1 MAERI
6 AVATPDGS
14 YDITIAPGAIAQ
26 IADHAADFG
35 LAGRTAVITDSNVA
49 PLYGDALLRTLPDAA
64 LIVMPAGEQ
73 SKTLATVA
81 DFYRQLVTA
90 GIDRY
95 STIVAL
101 GGGVVGDAA
110 GFAAATYLRGIRF
123 VQMPTSL
130 LAMVDSSVG
139 GKVGVDLPEGKN
151 LVGAFKQ
158 PDAVLIDPA
167 VLVTLPAAE
176 RACGCAEIL
185 KHGLLADPGLLEA
198 VAALAALPS
207 PSPADFAAVIRQAV
221 AVKVDVVQR
230 DPYEQNIR
238 AHLNLGHTFGHAVE
252 QVSGY
257 AWRHGEA
264 VGVGLVAAAR
274 LSHALAM
281 IPAALADQVEGLVRA
296 VGLPTRIGALDV
308 EAIYA
313 AMATDKKWRAGKS
326 RFVLLR
332 GIGQPEIVAGVPPE
346 TVIAVLDSLRG
357 DA

>member
-6 AVATPDGS
+6 PVAAPDGS
-14 YDITIAPGAIAQ
+14 YDIVIAEGAIAQ
-26 IADHAADFG
+26 IADWAADFG
-35 LAGRTAVITDSNVA
+35 LTSRTAVITDSVVA
-49 PLYGDALLRTLPDAA
+49 PLYGVALAQALPDAV
-64 LIVMPAGEQ
+64 LITMPAGEQ
-73 SKTLATVA
+73 HKTLSTVV
-81 DFYRQLVTA
+81 DLYRQLVTA

-95 STIVAL
+95 STIAAL
-101 GGGVVGDAA
+101 GGGVVGDVA

-123 VQMPTSL
+123 VQLPTSL

-158 PDAVLIDPA
+158 PDAVLIDPV
-167 VLVTLPAAE
+167 VLVTLPVIE

-185 KHGLLADPGLLEA
+185 KHGLLADPGLLDA
-198 VAALAALPS
+198 VTALAALPD
-207 PSPADFAAVIRQAV
+207 PAPADFVPVIRRAV
-221 AVKVDVVQR
+221 AVKAAVVQH

-238 AHLNLGHTFGHAVE
+238 AHLNLGHTFGHAIE

-274 LSHALAM
+274 LSHTLAM
-281 IPAALADQVEGLVRA
+281 IPAALADQVEALVRA
-296 VGLPTRIGALDV
+296 VGLPTRIGSLDAA
-308 EAIYA
+308 AIYA

-332 GIGQPEIVAGVPPE
+332 GIGQPEIVPGVPPE
-346 TVIAVLDSLRG
+346 TVIAVLESLRG
-357 DA
+357 SA